1 MTFKNVYICHFLKM
15 PIEFLGHE
23 KWKVF
28 PSKVFR
34 NKKSRLN
41 CFDFTYNYMS
51 WILEFNLFMT
61 EVVIIDWFLYDNG
74 LRHERV
80 NRHLESNDLL
90 FVNIRCII
98 KLTTLSCRYIFI
110 STTEVLQ
117 VNDDVIRSA
126 VKPVETLNKNTNI
139 LGLKSN
145 LWETL

>member
-1 MTFKNVYICHFLKM
+1 MFLKM

-28 PSKVFR
+28 LSKVFR

-98 KLTTLSCRYIFI
+98 KLSTLSCRYVFI

-117 VNDDVIRSA
+117 VNDDFIRSA

>member
-1 MTFKNVYICHFLKM
+1 M

-28 PSKVFR
+28 LSKVFR

-98 KLTTLSCRYIFI
+98 KLSTLSCRYVFI

-117 VNDDVIRSA
+117 VNDDFIRSA

-139 LGLKSN
+139 LGWKSN

>member
-1 MTFKNVYICHFLKM
+1 M

-28 PSKVFR
+28 LSKVFR

-98 KLTTLSCRYIFI
+98 KLSTLSCRYVFI

-117 VNDDVIRSA
+117 VNDDFIRSA